1 MYVCTYIHTLYTH
14 THTHTHTQ
22 VLGPSHVLVANT
34 KNNIAGIY
42 LKQDKCEE
50 ALQAPSLQSL
60 YIYTERERERE
71 SARARERA
79 RERDM
84 YIYIYIL

>member
-1 MYVCTYIHTLYTH
+1 MYIRIYVYTLFTN

-34 KNNIAGIY
+34 KNNMAGIY

-60 YIYTERERERE
+60 YIYRERERGGGGGGQE
-71 SARARERA
+71 TVCIYL
-79 RERDM
+79 
-84 YIYIYIL
+84 YIIV